1 MYCQFQTAID
11 DIITVAKAVVIC
23 IYDADS
29 VNSVTK
35 MTGETSSK
43 RSCSP
48 AHAVTPIRTL
58 SEVFLQDL
66 PAICTY
72 LYYNNSDQSS

>member
-1 MYCQFQTAID
+1 MNCQFQTAID

-29 VNSVTK
+29 GSVTK

-43 RSCSP
+43 RSCNP
-48 AHAVTPIRTL
+48 AHAVTPIRIL
-58 SEVFLQDL
+58 SEVLL
-66 PAICTY
+66 
-72 LYYNNSDQSS
+72 